1 VQYPILIGQKVHHKL
16 NPFDSQVKIANCFL
30 HNMASIYQKYSQ
42 LIAKRPLITNIIT
55 TGFLFGSGDYL
66 AQTLYPSSSKY
77 DYKRTLRGTF
87 YGSIIFAPIGDKWY
101 RLLHKINFPFPKTK
115 VSPTVSKVL
124 NTLTKVGVDQL
135 VFAPFIGIPLYY
147 SVMSVLEFHDNPL
160 QVARE
165 KLHAHWFNTL
175 KTNWVVWPTFQLF
188 NFALIPVQFR
198 LLVVNIFSI
207 GWNCYLS
214 SVLNH
219 KHDFLIE
226 NITDVDKDE
235 ILI

>member
-1 VQYPILIGQKVHHKL
+1 
-16 NPFDSQVKIANCFL
+16 
-30 HNMASIYQKYSQ
+30 MASVYQRYSQ
-42 LIAKRPLITNIIT
+42 LLTKRPLITNIIT

-66 AQTLYPSSSKY
+66 AQTLYSSSDKY
-77 DYKRTLRGTF
+77 DYKRTARAVF

-101 RLLHKINFPFPKTK
+101 KFLHKLNFPFPKAK
-115 VSPTVSKVL
+115 IPPRAIKVL

-147 SVMSVLEFHDNPL
+147 SVMSILEINNNPL

-165 KLHAHWFNTL
+165 KLHAHWFHTL
-175 KTNWVVWPTFQLF
+175 KTNWIVWPTFQLF

-198 LLVVNIFSI
+198 LLAVNVFSI

-214 SVLNH
+214 SILNH
-219 KHDFLIE
+219 KHNSIIDK
-226 NITDVDKDE
+226 ITDYDEEE